1 MADEHL
7 WPDGALA
14 AQAARIGP
22 ALLELIDA
30 ETRWVHRRVER
41 IELANAV
48 QATRSIAAD
57 MTIPVALA
65 SDLTLYAN
73 PQPPPNAQ
81 VASRIILPLGIL
93 PKAPLE
99 EFSLTPEDV
108 QRLAAEQSK
117 PLLVLAL
124 APLANRCG
132 ADPDEVLFLLAII
145 VRSEVPAKGANAKL
159 QRLLKTAEQDGQGE
173 SGARERLS
181 ILADTLCDH
190 YVLLVAIDAEPGCA
204 TRVTYEHRQTVR
216 AITGGFGDPPLT
228 IINPLPYVSRR
239 PRDDGPPHRIEV
251 VAPDGLEI
259 ETASIVDL
267 FEEPPQPVESRNAE
281 RGKGAYIQ
289 LKAPHGRTRP
299 VKAGLNVEFGFPAG
313 GIHHVAAI
321 AGGASTVALWLAV
334 LASFGL
340 DEDLKG
346 SSASALLAAPAL
358 VTSFALGFATTRV
371 TSKPVNRLRLIA
383 LFIALL
389 GVLGGLSVSLLG
401 ESSEHLNLRHG
412 VLTGLAILST
422 LALFAAPA
430 PAAIRPR
437 ASVPLSDT
445 SSSSS

>member
-1 MADEHL
+1 M
-7 WPDGALA
+7 GS
-14 AQAARIGP
+14 
-22 ALLELIDA
+22 
-30 ETRWVHRRVER
+30 RV
-41 IELANAV
+41 
-48 QATRSIAAD
+48 
-57 MTIPVALA
+57 
-65 SDLTLYAN
+65 
-73 PQPPPNAQ
+73 
-81 VASRIILPLGIL
+81 ILPLGIL

-99 EFSLTPEDV
+99 EFSLTPRDV
-108 QRLAAEQSK
+108 QRLAAEQTK

-132 ADPDEVLFLLAII
+132 ADPDEVLFLLAVII
-145 VRSEVPAKGANAKL
+145 RSELPARAANAKL
-159 QRLLKTAEQDGQGE
+159 QKLLGAAEQDGQGE

-181 ILADTLCDH
+181 ILANTLYDH
-190 YVLLVAIDAEPGCA
+190 YVLLIAIDAEPGCA
-204 TRVTYEHRQTVR
+204 IRVTYEHRQTVT

-228 IINPLPYVSRR
+228 IIDPLPYVSRR
-239 PRDDGPPHRIEV
+239 RRDPGPAHRIEV

-267 FEEPPQPVESRNAE
+267 AQKPPQPVRWRNAGPGGE
-281 RGKGAYIQ
+281 GAYIQ
-289 LKAPHGRTRP
+289 LKAPYGPSRP
-299 VKAGLNVEFGFPAG
+299 VEAGLSVKFGFPAG

-321 AGGASTVALWLAV
+321 AGGASTIALWLAV

-371 TSKPVNRLRLIA
+371 TSKPVNRLRLFA

-401 ESSEHLNLRHG
+401 ESQERLNLRHG
-412 VLTGLAILST
+412 VLIVLAILST
-422 LALFAAPA
+422 LALFAAPL
-430 PAAIRPR
+430 PAARRPR
-437 ASVPLSDT
+437 AFVPLSDT